1 MVRRHHNMGLAS
13 VGGIIFQAARKPSVG
28 GMPLAPVRQAEP
40 AGGNPWKWR
49 EQLSS
54 SSLAVPPVPRPAE
67 VGRRANRALR
77 VVFCCDNLGIGGTEL
92 NAART
97 AERLA
102 RDYGVSVDV
111 VLLGADG
118 PLRARYEAA
127 GITVHPFSIPNLY
140 GPAAI
145 REGIRFARF
154 LRERR
159 IDVLHCHDMY
169 SNVFGAVWGRAA
181 GVRRI
186 IASRRWWASLPQAK
200 LRVANRIAYRL
211 AHAVLANS
219 ETVGRSLVESDG
231 VRASKIGVVTN
242 FLEPAAFAF
251 PGDAVRAAARA
262 ELGLAPGD
270 RVIGIV
276 ARLDPVKDHATL
288 LRAFAALEHD
298 ALRLLLIGD
307 GPCRASLEQ
316 LARELGCAER
326 VCFAGTRPNRPNLHF
341 LSDIAVLSSKSEG
354 FPNSLAEAMAA
365 GRPVVSTDVGG
376 VADAVVEGETG
387 LLVPPGNASA
397 LAAALTT
404 LLDDPLMARRFG
416 LAGESRA
423 RRLFGE
429 PTVLPTL
436 LALYEG
442 PVRP

>member
-1 MVRRHHNMGLAS
+1 MRGAERGRHATCSPFAQLS
-13 VGGIIFQAARKPSVG
+13 
-28 GMPLAPVRQAEP
+28 RQAETRGS
-40 AGGNPWKWR
+40 GGSK
-49 EQLSS
+49 LSS
-54 SSLAVPPVPRPAE
+54 SSLAVPPVRRPAE
-67 VGRRANRALR
+67 VDRQATRALR

-118 PLRARYEAA
+118 PMRDRYEAA
-127 GITVHPFSIPNLY
+127 GITIHPFAIPNLY

-159 IDVLHCHDMY
+159 IDVVHCHDMY
-169 SNVFGAVWGRAA
+169 SNVFGTLWGRAA

-219 ETVGRSLVESDG
+219 EAVGRSLVESDG
-231 VRASKIGVVTN
+231 VRASRIGIVTN

-251 PGDAVRAAARA
+251 PGDAVRAAGRA

-288 LRAFAALEHD
+288 LRAFATLEHD

-307 GPCRASLEQ
+307 GPCRTSLEQ
-316 LARELGCAER
+316 LARELGCAGR

-341 LSDIAVLSSKSEG
+341 LSDIAVLSSRSEG

-365 GRPVVSTDVGG
+365 ARPVVATDVGG

-387 LLVPPGNASA
+387 LLVPAGDPAA
-397 LAAALTT
+397 LAAALKA
-404 LLDDPLMARRFG
+404 LLDDPPLARRLG
-416 LAGESRA
+416 LAGKERA
-423 RRLFGE
+423 SARFGE
-429 PTVLPTL
+429 AAVLRSL
-436 LALYEG
+436 LDFYGEANS
-442 PVRP
+442 R